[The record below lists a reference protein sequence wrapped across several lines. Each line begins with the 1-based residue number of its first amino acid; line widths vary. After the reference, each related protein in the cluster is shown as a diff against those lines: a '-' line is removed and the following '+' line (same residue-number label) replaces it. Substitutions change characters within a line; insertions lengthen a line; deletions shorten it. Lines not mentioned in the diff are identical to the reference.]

1 MNVDKRTGIIF
12 HLLSKKRHLKGK
24 VGMTQKQNKSQRNII
39 NAFFLLR
46 ARKSLERIS
55 VKEVCEIADVNK
67 STFYV
72 YYRDIYDLSFSLQKE
87 VIDRITETLPSLSA
101 VVEDQYQ
108 FTKDVLLAYEANKVQ
123 ISTLFSGSQVYQLP
137 ALVKE
142 KLLEILEEMPTTV
155 NEERLRMV
163 IDYKVY
169 GSFFA
174 FMESTTMNQADK
186 IEFISRLAGEKKI
199 S

>member
-1 MNVDKRTGIIF
+1 
-12 HLLSKKRHLKGK
+12 
-24 VGMTQKQNKSQRNII
+24 MTQKQNKSQRNII

-87 VIDRITETLPSLSA
+87 VIDRIAETLPSLSA

-174 FMESTTMNQADK
+174 FMESTPMNQADK

-199 S
+199 SQFLLQKNVIRYSC